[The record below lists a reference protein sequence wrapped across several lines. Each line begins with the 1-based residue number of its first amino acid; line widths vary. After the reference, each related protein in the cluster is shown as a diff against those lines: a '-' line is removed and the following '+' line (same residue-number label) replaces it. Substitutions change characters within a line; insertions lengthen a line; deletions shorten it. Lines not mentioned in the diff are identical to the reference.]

1 MENYITDSLYFKD
14 KKLYYNSEIVDYTNY
29 QEALEDYGFEPIS
42 DEWAMRLDDN
52 YFLLDCG
59 GDGDC
64 LFHVIS
70 EALNLDKISKGK
82 KGKKTILYE
91 AKDIRKIAADTVTRK
106 NFRDIICAYTLAKES
121 DEFIGLWNPSFVETV
136 KDLREEILEMGDN
149 FWGDQ
154 IILSL
159 IQEKLKLNVIILS
172 NTSTSIYPTGTDI
185 NKFERTIV
193 IYYYNDVHFQL
204 VSYFDMESSRLET
217 IFTKDTLPSE
227 LLHVY
232 KVDTNQLELNPEI
245 QR

>member
-70 EALNLDKISKGK
+70 EALNLDKISKSK

-91 AKDIRKIAADTVTRK
+91 AKDIRKIAADTVTRLFK
-106 NFRDIICAYTLAKES
+106 
-121 DEFIGLWNPSFVETV
+121 G
-136 KDLREEILEMGDN
+136 
-149 FWGDQ
+149 
-154 IILSL
+154 
-159 IQEKLKLNVIILS
+159 
-172 NTSTSIYPTGTDI
+172 
-185 NKFERTIV
+185 
-193 IYYYNDVHFQL
+193 
-204 VSYFDMESSRLET
+204 
-217 IFTKDTLPSE
+217 
-227 LLHVY
+227 
-232 KVDTNQLELNPEI
+232 
-245 QR
+245 